1 MALTKVTSGVISSDA
16 SSIDLNIDAGTLY
29 IDASANKV
37 GIQTTSPDTP
47 LDVEGSGGIR
57 VNEDGSGTKII
68 NLRSDF
74 AGVGPAVNVSSNH
87 PLLLMTNNTERV
99 RVDSSGNVGI
109 GTSSSNQDGFDA
121 NATVLS
127 VKSANNG
134 EGVLELIGGGNSS
147 GDQISVINFMSQA
160 AGNPAGQITALRGNA
175 DDESAITFHTSGA
188 ERMRMSTTGDLTIG
202 TTSATSSI
210 YNGAGSAV
218 GHGLNGATGYAA
230 HVRGGANTPLYVSHS
245 GTGNGTYIHFYQSTT
260 GRGFI
265 SQSGGST
272 LYNASSDYRL
282 KENVVDL
289 ENATSRINSLRPVNF
304 DWIES
309 GENSDGFIAHEAQS
323 IVPYAVEGTHNE
335 VYTAENSLEEQ
346 EDLLGTPKYQ
356 AMDYGKL
363 TPLLVK
369 ALQEA
374 NAKIEALETRIET
387 LENA

>member
-1 MALTKVTSGVISSDA
+1 MALTKVTD
-16 SSIDLNIDAGTLY
+16 SIIDFDTLTIAGTQAADTTYLKLQNTPATAATHKVAMEFWGNEGTANDSTFNMGRIY
-29 IDASANKV
+29 GEFDGSSYSTTRLTLGSASGNGTFNDEINIKNGRV
-37 GIQTTSPDTP
+37 GINSSNPAYQ
-47 LDVEGSGGIR
+47 LDVSGSVRSSGGYYIEG
-57 VNEDGSGTKII
+57 NTSGGFLWGID
-68 NLRSDF
+68 NYPLRF
-74 AGVGPAVNVSSNH
+74 G
-87 PLLLMTNNTERV
+87 TNNTER
-99 RVDSSGNVGI
+99 
-109 GTSSSNQDGFDA
+109 
-121 NATVLS
+121 
-127 VKSANNG
+127 
-134 EGVLELIGGGNSS
+134 
-147 GDQISVINFMSQA
+147 
-160 AGNPAGQITALRGNA
+160 
-175 DDESAITFHTSGA
+175 
-188 ERMRMSTTGDLTIG
+188 MRMSSSGDLTIG
-202 TTSATSSI
+202 TSTATSSF
-210 YNGAGSAV
+210 YNGANNEV

-230 HVRGGANTPLYVSHS
+230 HCRAGANTPLYVSHS
-245 GTGNGTYIHFYQSTT
+245 GTGDGTYIHFYQSTT

-282 KENVVDL
+282 KENVIDL

-335 VYTAENSLEEQ
+335 VYTEENSLEEQ
-346 EDLLGTPKYQ
+346 ADLLGTPKYQ